1 MSKIDGVESC
11 TNHSCVFGH
20 PGGLGTNGQCHCLD
34 IRPPD
39 ARIRATR
46 NVLALRARIAEIE
59 AELAAALV
67 DAERYRELRRLATTW
82 PTTALVVNYNI
93 GHDWR
98 TADVPDEIDRVVDAA
113 IAARG
118 AA

>member
-46 NVLALRARIAEIE
+46 NVLALRARIAELE
-59 AELAAALV
+59 ASNAALREA
-67 DAERYRELRRLATTW
+67 AEGALHALESSRVFVTSRERIHKPDGESWYDERVAKLRA
-82 PTTALVVNYNI
+82 ALK
-93 GHDWR
+93 GE
-98 TADVPDEIDRVVDAA
+98 P
-113 IAARG
+113 
-118 AA
+118 